1 MGNKWIQGAIHKPGA
16 LKATARREGAMNPDG
31 TIKRTWLHK
40 KAKGNTTTARRARL
54 ALTLGDMHRHE

>member
-16 LKATARREGAMNPDG
+16 L
-31 TIKRTWLHK
+31 